1 MKRLLIVF
9 LLALI
14 TLSAGCTED
23 KNDTTEIS
31 DDAIITHLTYGAFTL
46 PEMAVQE
53 LIVNST
59 AVNLSYYNYDNEL
72 TARYIKPIDE
82 QTRNDLLDLM
92 RNNEFTGM
100 KELYVPQEGQP
111 IVTDTG
117 TLEITVVQEGM
128 NKTVKVDPYFDD
140 YMPAD
145 LREINDALVDLRSY
159 ALSISGDE
167 AKVIAEDWIKNAPT
181 YSYDGSDLVLEDY
194 RSAENYPEEHI
205 LTYSFTSSHGGYGNR
220 TGQMVA
226 QVITNHTIEVT
237 LYNSNVVSAII
248 DGVWDEREQNMLEF
262 IRMDSEQ
269 MNCTQAPWQ
278 LWYAEGNINFIQE
291 PTGEELAIAYFSTV
305 HGIEVSDLS
314 SANLEDGMCRYG
326 LTVKT
331 ESVPVLEGLGW
342 QKA

>member
-9 LLALI
+9 LLALV
-14 TLSAGCTED
+14 TLGAGCTEEI
-23 KNDTTEIS
+23 NDATAIS
-31 DDAIITHLTYGAFTL
+31 DDAVITHLTYGAFTL

-82 QTRNDLLDLM
+82 KTRNDLLDLM
-92 RNNEFTGM
+92 RNSEFTGM
-100 KELYVPQEGQP
+100 EELYVPQEGQP

-167 AKVIAEDWIKNAPT
+167 AKAIAEDWIKNAPT
-181 YSYDGSDLVLEDY
+181 YSYDGSDLTLADY

-205 LTYSFTSSHGGYGNR
+205 LTYNFTSSHGGYGNR
-220 TGQMVA
+220 TGQMVT

-237 LYNSNVVSAII
+237 LYNSNVVSAVI
-248 DGVWDEREQNMLEF
+248 DGVWDEKEQNMLEF
-262 IRMDSEQ
+262 IRMDSGQ

-278 LWYAEGNINFIQE
+278 LWYAEGSINFIKE
-291 PTGEELAIAYFSTV
+291 PTEEELAIAYFSTV

-314 SANLEDGMCRYG
+314 SAGPQDGMCRYG
-326 LTVKT
+326 LTVKA
-331 ESVPVLEGLGW
+331 ESVPALEGMGW